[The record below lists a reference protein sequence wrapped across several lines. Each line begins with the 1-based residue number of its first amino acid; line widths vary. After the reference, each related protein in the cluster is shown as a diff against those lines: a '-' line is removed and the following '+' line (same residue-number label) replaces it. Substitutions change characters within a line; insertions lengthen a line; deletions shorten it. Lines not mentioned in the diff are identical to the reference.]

1 MTTRIL
7 VIDEDPSL
15 RECLELE
22 FAAERHLI
30 VVASSAVQAFA
41 RIDEFP
47 IDLVFADIA
56 LPGLDGLELLPQLAQ
71 RLPDVALIAVTSG
84 DPGAQIEPS
93 VTRCAYDVIARPIE
107 PDVLSPVLRRAS
119 ERERLLR
126 RNDLLRRDIRRATG
140 DRPIIAASE
149 PMIELLEEM
158 ERVAGFKTC
167 VLLVGESGTG
177 KEGLARAIHAQSPRR
192 HQPFVALHCGS
203 TPEAVLEG
211 RLWGQPLGAG
221 TGTGT
226 ERTRRGLVAEADGG
240 TLFLDEIGGLS
251 TETQTKVLQIVKEEE
266 FQPIGESK
274 SRRIDVRVIAASSR
288 DLAADAAVGR
298 FLPELHARI
307 SAHRLNVP
315 PLRTR
320 RKDIPLLFDHY
331 LAHFRNSLGK
341 PVHSIADDAL
351 ERIVQHSWPGNNR
364 ELQNL
369 VERAVMRAEGTRI
382 AVKDLSRDL
391 LNDPVE
397 PSDGGRNHDF
407 ALKRARKA
415 FEATF
420 IRRALRATNGNRTH
434 AAKLLDISHRA
445 LLYKIKEFRIRDL
458 PPVSNR

>member
-1 MTTRIL
+1 M
-7 VIDEDPSL
+7 
-15 RECLELE
+15 
-22 FAAERHLI
+22 
-30 VVASSAVQAFA
+30 
-41 RIDEFP
+41 
-47 IDLVFADIA
+47 
-56 LPGLDGLELLPQLAQ
+56 
-71 RLPDVALIAVTSG
+71 
-84 DPGAQIEPS
+84 
-93 VTRCAYDVIARPIE
+93 
-107 PDVLSPVLRRAS
+107 LSPVLRRAS

-167 VLLVGESGTG
+167 VLLVGETGTG

-203 TPEAVLEG
+203 TPETVLEG
-211 RLWGQPLGAG
+211 RLLGQPLGAG

-226 ERTRRGLVAEADGG
+226 ESARRGLAAEADGG

-382 AVKDLSRDL
+382 VVKDLSRDL

-407 ALKRARKA
+407 VLKRARKA

>member
-7 VIDEDPSL
+7 IIDEDHSL

-22 FAAERHLI
+22 FAAERHQL
-30 VVASSAVQAFA
+30 VAANSAEEAFQ

-47 IDLVFADIA
+47 IDLVFADIS

-84 DPGAQIEPS
+84 DPSAQLDPS
-93 VTRCAYDVIARPIE
+93 VVRCAYDVIARPIE
-107 PDVLSPVLRRAS
+107 PDELIPVLRRAS

-126 RNDLLRRDIRRATG
+126 RNDLLRRDVRYATG

-158 ERVAGFKTC
+158 ERVTGFKTC
-167 VLLVGESGTG
+167 VLLVGEPGTG

-192 HQPFVALHCGS
+192 HQPFVALHCAS
-203 TPEAVLEG
+203 TPEAVLES
-211 RLWGQPLGAG
+211 RLLGHTLGAG
-221 TGTGT
+221 AGT
-226 ERTRRGLVAEADGG
+226 ESARRGLAAEADGG
-240 TLFLDEIGGLS
+240 TLFLDEIGRLS
-251 TETQTKVLQIVKEEE
+251 TETQAKVLRMVKEEE
-266 FQPIGESK
+266 FQPIGASK
-274 SRRIDVRVIAASSR
+274 AKQVDVRVIAASSR

-307 SAHRLNVP
+307 SANCLNVP

-341 PVHSIADDAL
+341 AVHSIADDAL
-351 ERIVQHSWPGNNR
+351 EQIVQYTWPGNNR

-369 VERAVMRAEGTRI
+369 VERAVIHAEGTRI
-382 AVKDLSRDL
+382 VAKDLPPEL
-391 LNDPVE
+391 TATPVDP
-397 PSDGGRNHDF
+397 SGGGRKHGF

-415 FEATF
+415 FEADI
-420 IRRALRATNGNRTH
+420 IRRALQATNGNRTH

-458 PPVSNR
+458 PPASRH

>member
-7 VIDEDPSL
+7 IIDKDPSL
-15 RECLELE
+15 RECLEIA
-22 FAAERHLI
+22 FAADPHQL
-30 VVASSAVQAFA
+30 VVASRAEEAFQ

-47 IDLVFADIA
+47 IDVVFADIA
-56 LPGLDGLELLPQLAQ
+56 LPGLDGFELLPQLAQ
-71 RLPDVALIAVTSG
+71 RLPDVALIAVMSG
-84 DPGAQIEPS
+84 NPVVRLEPS
-93 VTRCAYDVIARPIE
+93 VARCAYDVIARPIE
-107 PDVLSPVLRRAS
+107 PDALAPVLRRAS
-119 ERERLLR
+119 ERDRLLR

-149 PMIELLEEM
+149 PMIELLEKM

-167 VLLVGESGTG
+167 VLLVGEPGTG

-192 HQPFVALHCGS
+192 HQPFVALHCS
-203 TPEAVLEG
+203 ATPEAVLES
-211 RLWGQPLGAG
+211 RLLGHTRGAG
-221 TGTGT
+221 TGTEGA
-226 ERTRRGLVAEADGG
+226 RRGLAAEADGG

-251 TETQTKVLQIVKEEE
+251 TETQAKVLQIVEEEE

-274 SRRIDVRVIAASSR
+274 SRRVDVRIIAASSR

-307 SAHRLNVP
+307 SEHRLNVP

-331 LAHFRNSLGK
+331 LAHFRDSLGK
-341 PVHSIADDAL
+341 GVQSITDDAL
-351 ERIVQHSWPGNNR
+351 EQIVQYSWPGNDR

-382 AVKDLSRDL
+382 VAKDLFQGL
-391 LNDPVE
+391 ANAPIE
-397 PSDGGRNHDF
+397 PPDDGRNRDF

-415 FEATF
+415 FEADI

-434 AAKLLDISHRA
+434 AAKLLEISHRA

-458 PPVSNR
+458 PPASNR